1 MEVSESNRKN
11 PQSELPERYTP
22 LVEYASRGT
31 LSGLSA
37 AFDSAFRRIEGR
49 RLVAEHNL
57 RKALQRYWSMNRED
71 LNALRPFDF
80 LHCFQE
86 YAEASFKAAGE
97 ECLALFQDLER
108 YRSFLHIV
116 QDWVLGAIFPKPE
129 TLKQSR
135 ARMLGLAEWARP
147 LVEHAMAEGL
157 WDRPPALQLDAL
169 IDDLRDSAIQT
180 PDEPRIERLTELILQ
195 KRIIGLR
202 ETFSAFEER
211 CTESSDGL
219 LFSWGGDWEHLLDDS
234 LVDAYRTG
242 SDSLGASAV
251 GSAIKG
257 ALRKAGNREEAKEF
271 WTVALEQLH
280 ATLLAAWWNMSA
292 EVRSR
297 GANTDRLDAHAE
309 NDRRAPTS
317 DASTGRRAPKEPRR
331 SRKYMV
337 IDKALQ
343 KIAESRPSTQE
354 EVFESLD
361 GRHVV
366 IPPAE
371 PFVAAR
377 GWIAGFRRDDGAA
390 RAWLS
395 KRWTGLKLSPLPRGP
410 KNPKK

>member
-1 MEVSESNRKN
+1 MEVPESNRKN
-11 PQSELPERYTP
+11 PQSKLPERYTP
-22 LVEYASRGT
+22 LVEYASSSELGS
-31 LSGLSA
+31 LNV

-71 LNALRPFDF
+71 LNALRPFDL

-116 QDWVLGAIFPKPE
+116 QDWVLEAIFPKPE
-129 TLKQSR
+129 TLKQST

-157 WDRPPALQLDAL
+157 WDRPSALQLDAL

-195 KRIIGLR
+195 NRIIGLR
-202 ETFSAFEER
+202 EQFSTFEER
-211 CTESSDGL
+211 CAESSDG

-251 GSAIKG
+251 GSALKG
-257 ALRKAGNREEAKEF
+257 ALRKTENRGEAKEF

-280 ATLLAAWWNMSA
+280 APLIAAWWNMSA
-292 EVRSR
+292 DARVRS
-297 GANTDRLDAHAE
+297 ANTDRLDSEAE
-309 NDRRAPTS
+309 NDRRATTE
-317 DASTGRRAPKEPRR
+317 DAFTGRRAPRVARR
-331 SRKYMV
+331 SSRYRA

-343 KIAESRPSTQE
+343 EIAQSRPRTQE
-354 EVFESLD
+354 EVFQALD

-366 IPPAE
+366 IPPAQ
-371 PFVAAR
+371 PFVDAR
-377 GWIAGFRRDDGAA
+377 GWIVGFHRDAGAA

-395 KRWTGLKLSPLPRGP
+395 KRWAELNLSPLPRGP